1 MLSGAAFA
9 TRSPAIDLGTLGA
22 VGLAAAGAQAAAGW
36 IAAGAAI
43 VVGVPLAVWLRARL
57 MRAGPGTDSERFD
70 RVTQLLSGAAFDE
83 SLETELERARRL
95 RGSTALVMAEIEG
108 LDALGDR
115 SARESAL
122 ARLGRALR
130 ASKRSYDS
138 AARPA
143 QSRVAVLA
151 PDCDEHGAYI
161 LAERMRAEVGRT
173 LAGELTLS
181 MGVAAF
187 PLHGQSAEALR
198 RAAEQ
203 ALHAAIRLGG
213 DRAVISSAE
222 VPGPLATGRPSEAEP
237 HVELEMLL
245 HLAEALDV
253 QESGTTTH
261 SRRVGRIAE
270 LAARELGLAPDRVER
285 VRVAAVLHD
294 VGRVGVPERLLTKP
308 GPLSS
313 AEWTLVRSHPEV
325 GARMV
330 DTTDF
335 DDLPSWILTHHERP
349 DGGGYPEGVP
359 WDEVPLE
366 GRIIGVADAWEA
378 MTSERAYR
386 PALALDEAA
395 RELRRGAG
403 SQFDERVVDALL
415 KAV

>member
-1 MLSGAAFA
+1 
-9 TRSPAIDLGTLGA
+9 
-22 VGLAAAGAQAAAGW
+22 
-36 IAAGAAI
+36 
-43 VVGVPLAVWLRARL
+43 
-57 MRAGPGTDSERFD
+57 
-70 RVTQLLSGAAFDE
+70 
-83 SLETELERARRL
+83 
-95 RGSTALVMAEIEG
+95 
-108 LDALGDR
+108 
-115 SARESAL
+115 
-122 ARLGRALR
+122 
-130 ASKRSYDS
+130 
-138 AARPA
+138 
-143 QSRVAVLA
+143 
-151 PDCDEHGAYI
+151 
-161 LAERMRAEVGRT
+161 MRAEVGRAP
-173 LAGELTLS
+173 AGGLTLS

-187 PLHGQSAEALR
+187 PLHGQSPEALG

-222 VPGPLATGRPSEAEP
+222 VKGPPATGRPSEAEP

-253 QESGTTTH
+253 KESGTTTH

-415 KAV
+415 KTV

>member
-1 MLSGAAFA
+1 
-9 TRSPAIDLGTLGA
+9 
-22 VGLAAAGAQAAAGW
+22 
-36 IAAGAAI
+36 
-43 VVGVPLAVWLRARL
+43 
-57 MRAGPGTDSERFD
+57 
-70 RVTQLLSGAAFDE
+70 
-83 SLETELERARRL
+83 
-95 RGSTALVMAEIEG
+95 
-108 LDALGDR
+108 
-115 SARESAL
+115 
-122 ARLGRALR
+122 
-130 ASKRSYDS
+130 
-138 AARPA
+138 
-143 QSRVAVLA
+143 VLA

-161 LAERMRAEVGRT
+161 LAERMRADVGRA
-173 LAGELTLS
+173 LSGELTLS
-181 MGVAAF
+181 VGVAAF
-187 PLHGQSAEALR
+187 PLHGQSAESLS

-203 ALHAAIRLGG
+203 ALHAAARLGG

-222 VPGPLATGRPSEAEP
+222 VPGTPPAARPSEAEP

-245 HLAEALDV
+245 RLAEALDV
-253 QESGTTTH
+253 QETGTPSH

-285 VRVAAVLHD
+285 VRVAGVLHD

-313 AEWTLVRSHPEV
+313 TEWTLVRSHPEV

-335 DDLPSWILTHHERP
+335 DDLPTWILTHHERP

-386 PALALDEAA
+386 PALAPDEAA
-395 RELRRGAG
+395 GELRRGAG

-415 KAV
+415 RAV